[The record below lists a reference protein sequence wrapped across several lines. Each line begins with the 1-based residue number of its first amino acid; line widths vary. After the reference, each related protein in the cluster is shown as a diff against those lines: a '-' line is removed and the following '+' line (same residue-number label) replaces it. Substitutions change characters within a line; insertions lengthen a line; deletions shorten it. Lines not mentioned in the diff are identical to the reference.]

1 MQLPWITYGLLVRA
15 DGFASHHNYWII
27 SPIFMGF
34 IWGKNGF
41 TILGTNCGMFF
52 VSFLFLLCTLTLFS
66 FKVATTQNKWE
77 IFQKSIIC
85 TLTKIS
91 KSYYSLLTVGAR
103 ILNQSLVEV
112 KITPKYRI
120 EMFVYCRRW
129 LQQHFI
135 RSKYFIYLMYT
146 ERYKLPCFLLSSE
159 VNFFMLLQRSAL
171 RYLILVH

>member
-1 MQLPWITYGLLVRA
+1 MVLLFWEQTVA
-15 DGFASHHNYWII
+15 
-27 SPIFMGF
+27 
-34 IWGKNGF
+34 
-41 TILGTNCGMFF
+41 C
-52 VSFLFLLCTLTLFS
+52 FLFLFFFFCVLSLF
-66 FKVATTQNKWE
+66 FLLKVATTQNKWE

-91 KSYYSLLTVGAR
+91 KSYCSLLTVGAG

-120 EMFVYCRRW
+120 EMFVYCRRR

-171 RYLILVH
+171 RYLILVR